1 MRTLVPFTA
10 VIAYQSLPETAV
22 PQVAD
27 QEPPVTVPVAV
38 TTVPVGMLTS
48 EVADVEGNDRRRTVQ
63 LVA

>member
-1 MRTLVPFTA
+1 MPFTA

-27 QEPPVTVPVAV
+27 QAPPGTVPVAV

-48 EVADVEGNDRRRTVQ
+48 DVADVEGDERRWTVQ